1 MIQTFFATLVMI
13 LGLSLSVHSIF
24 YEKKNFFFII
34 GLMIFSIL
42 SLIYWFI
49 SIFILLLFAMYKRYD
64 FGEFATL
71 NMFTAVLMAWFFL
84 NLFMTGIGFPFY
96 LLTLTVLVAMT
107 LLSIFGIFENR
118 LKKYLLISNVIQI
131 LFVVLDLSVN
141 NMMGKMGVL
150 TVIQVFNY
158 TFAGLTLFL
167 TIWVFG
173 RKKTFIH
180 ELEGSYYASRANDI
194 FATIACL
201 SLAGL
206 PAFNM
211 FVSEWFLFVG
221 SFALTPIITIM
232 GIFIAL
238 LLFIMYYKIVYVL
251 LVGEGRQKSIPMPIT
266 FVNGML
272 ALTCVVLGLLPQ
284 LQVEILSRVVV

>member
-1 MIQTFFATLVMI
+1 MIQTFFAALVMI
-13 LGLSLSVHSIF
+13 LGLSLAVHSFF

-42 SLIYWFI
+42 SLAYWFV
-49 SIFILLLFAMYKRYD
+49 SIFILLLFAMYKKYD

-96 LLTLTVLVAMT
+96 LLALTALVAMT
-107 LLSIFGIFENR
+107 LLSIFGIFENS

-141 NMMGKMGVL
+141 NMMGKIGVL
-150 TVIQVFNY
+150 TVIQIFNY

-167 TIWVFG
+167 TIWIFG

-180 ELEGSYYASRANDI
+180 ELEGSYYQSRANDI

-266 FVNGML
+266 VVNGIL
-272 ALTCVVLGLLPQ
+272 ALTCIVLGLLPQ
-284 LQVEILSRVVV
+284 LQVEILSRVIV

>member
-1 MIQTFFATLVMI
+1 MIQTFFAALVMI
-13 LGLSLSVHSIF
+13 LGLSFAVHSFF
-24 YEKKNFFFII
+24 YEKKNFIFII
-34 GLMIFSIL
+34 GLVAFSVI
-42 SLIYWFI
+42 SLFYWFV
-49 SIFILLLFAMYKRYD
+49 SIFVLLLFAMYKKYD

-84 NLFMTGIGFPFY
+84 NLFMTDIAFPFY
-96 LLTLTVLVAMT
+96 VLALASLVVMT

-131 LFVVLDLSVN
+131 LFVVLDLSVTKLL
-141 NMMGKMGVL
+141 GKMGVL
-150 TVIQVFNY
+150 TVIQIFNY

-167 TIWVFG
+167 TIWIFG

-221 SFALTPIITIM
+221 SFVLTPIITIM

-251 LVGEGRQKSIPMPIT
+251 LVGEGRQKAIPMPIT
-266 FVNGML
+266 VVNGIL
-272 ALTCVVLGLLPQ
+272 ALICVILGLLPQ
-284 LQVEILSRVVV
+284 LQTWILSMVVA

>member
-13 LGLSLSVHSIF
+13 LGLSLSVHSFF

-34 GLMIFSIL
+34 GLMVFSIL
-42 SLIYWFI
+42 SLVYWFI